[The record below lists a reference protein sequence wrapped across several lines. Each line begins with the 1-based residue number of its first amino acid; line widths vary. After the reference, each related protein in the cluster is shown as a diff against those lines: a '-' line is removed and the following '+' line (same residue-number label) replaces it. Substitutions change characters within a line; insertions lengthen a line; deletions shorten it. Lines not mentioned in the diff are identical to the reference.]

1 MTTDELINA
10 VMDWGEEKGLD
21 DPKAQLNKVI
31 EEVGE
36 IAHEVSRNQYG
47 EDFRD
52 AIGDSLV
59 TIIILAGIAGQDPRS
74 CLLEAY
80 NTIKD
85 RKGHTANGTFVKNA
99 EKNYKIVAYGPGKEL
114 LTWSFSG
121 NLANVKEYLRA
132 EGYDEIKVVEKDAE
146 VS

>member
-1 MTTDELINA
+1 MEAKMTTDELINA
-10 VMDWGEEKGLD
+10 VLDWGNKHDLH

-47 EDFRD
+47 EDFSD

-74 CLLEAY
+74 CLLGAY
-80 NTIKD
+80 NIIKN
-85 RKGHTANGTFVKNA
+85 RKGTTRDGSFIKNQ
-99 EKNYKIVAYGPGKEL
+99 
-114 LTWSFSG
+114 
-121 NLANVKEYLRA
+121 
-132 EGYDEIKVVEKDAE
+132 
-146 VS
+146 

>member
-1 MTTDELINA
+1 MTTDELVNA

-36 IAHEVSRNQYG
+36 IAHEVSRNRYG

-52 AIGDSLV
+52 SIGDSLV
-59 TIIILAGIAGQDPRS
+59 TIIILANIAGQDPRA

-80 NTIKD
+80 NTIKN
-85 RKGHTANGTFVKNA
+85 RKGKTKDGTF
-99 EKNYKIVAYGPGKEL
+99 IKE
-114 LTWSFSG
+114 
-121 NLANVKEYLRA
+121 N
-132 EGYDEIKVVEKDAE
+132 
-146 VS
+146 

>member
-10 VMDWGEEKGLD
+10 VLGWGNEHDLR

-36 IAHEVSRNQYG
+36 IAHEVSRNRYG
-47 EDFRD
+47 EGFID

-59 TIIILAGIAGQDPRS
+59 TIIILAGIAGQDPRI

-85 RKGHTANGTFVKNA
+85 RKGKTTNGTFVREN
-99 EKNYKIVAYGPGKEL
+99 G
-114 LTWSFSG
+114 
-121 NLANVKEYLRA
+121 
-132 EGYDEIKVVEKDAE
+132 
-146 VS
+146 

>member
-10 VMDWGEEKGLD
+10 VLDWGDEHDLH

-36 IAHEVSRNQYG
+36 IAHEVSRNRYG

-59 TIIILAGIAGQDPRS
+59 TIIILAGIVGQDPRS

-85 RKGHTANGTFVKNA
+85 RKGRTAKGTFVKEENA
-99 EKNYKIVAYGPGKEL
+99 
-114 LTWSFSG
+114 
-121 NLANVKEYLRA
+121 
-132 EGYDEIKVVEKDAE
+132 
-146 VS
+146 

>member
-10 VMDWGEEKGLD
+10 VLDWGEEHDLH

-36 IAHEVSRNQYG
+36 IAHEVSRNRYG
-47 EDFRD
+47 EDFAD

-85 RKGHTANGTFVKNA
+85 RKGKTTNGTFVREN
-99 EKNYKIVAYGPGKEL
+99 G
-114 LTWSFSG
+114 
-121 NLANVKEYLRA
+121 
-132 EGYDEIKVVEKDAE
+132 
-146 VS
+146 